1 MKLKLKQL
9 GYITLFICVLPLVFS
24 GCRKGDKDP
33 LVTLRTRKARLTG
46 EWKLTSGSV
55 VSVANGVRNEHTY
68 ERDSIFER
76 SFQNGNN
83 ALVIRQHQERITIR
97 RDGSYVLNIRT
108 SDTGGTNQ
116 TYAIEG
122 SWNFAFRSKQA
133 EVKNKEVLLLTE
145 TKRVETGI
153 GTCNCTQSDVKPE
166 AGAQWF
172 IESLRNDKFV
182 VTYNNILNVNTGFSG
197 NSGTE
202 HVGRF
207 TYEKN

>member
-9 GYITLFICVLPLVFS
+9 GYITLFICALPLVFS

-46 EWKLTSGSV
+46 DWKLTAGSRV
-55 VSVANGVRNEHTY
+55 LVADGVRNEHTY

-76 SFQNGNN
+76 SFRNGNN
-83 ALVIRQHQERITIR
+83 TLIIRQHRERLSIR
-97 RDGSYVLNIRT
+97 RDGSYVLEIRT
-108 SDTGGTNQ
+108 SEAGGSNQ
-116 TYAIEG
+116 TYTIEG

-133 EVKNKEVLLLTE
+133 EVKNKEVLMMTE
-145 TKRVETGI
+145 TRRVETGI
-153 GTCNCTQSDVKPE
+153 GTCDCTQSDAKPE
-166 AGAQWF
+166 SGTQWF

-182 VTYNNILNVNTGFSG
+182 VTYNNILNVNSGLSGF
-197 NSGTE
+197 SGTE

-207 TYEKN
+207 TYEKD